1 MPNMFRSVEGY
12 SLCLD
17 FINSLNASIKF
28 TVEREQNSKL
38 PFLDLLISRNSS
50 GNLSFAVYRKP
61 SHTGNYL
68 KFDSNHPQAS
78 SCKIVS
84 RQSEESLQCQ

>member
-1 MPNMFRSVEGY
+1 MFLAAPR
-12 SLCLD
+12 
-17 FINSLNASIKF
+17 NSLNASIKF

-68 KFDSNHPQAS
+68 KFDSNHPLNHKRAVVKSLVDRANNLCSAS
-78 SCKIVS
+78 ELEQEIN
-84 RQSEESLQCQ
+84 